1 MALLADYVVSVF
13 GFPVPSNRICI
24 LWDESAWEAA
34 VTKADPIWEQRSE
47 SITTAF
53 VEANK
58 PEDETLAIIDAIK
71 QFMET
76 RKEFHEQRACQDER
90 GRGRGREW
98 LKTIGRRALQ
108 SLAPRK
114 SLRAKPHGSD
124 RDHRRLDPSGVD
136 PIKPTAQPN
145 PTRKWAGFRAL
156 SSGPPVGYG
165 PGVKA

>member
-1 MALLADYVVSVF
+1 MVGFGGTLRAYYQRGEYKERAPRFTATIHFHWEMALLADYVVSVF
-13 GFPVPSNRICI
+13 GLPVPSNRICI

-124 RDHRRLDPSGVD
+124 RDHRV
-136 PIKPTAQPN
+136 I
-145 PTRKWAGFRAL
+145 
-156 SSGPPVGYG
+156 
-165 PGVKA
+165 